1 MSHTARFAG
10 SLFGALVATT
20 LIWPA
25 NGAPPNRMLGPNFP
39 ALVDTKGNGKPTEGS
54 DVKVVPSRSGNLV
67 SIPNPWD
74 VCAGGG
80 NANNQLIYST
90 PDSKGKFTTIA
101 GGRKDGG
108 GQTASITGFDTN
120 GRPTSFSGI
129 YTRPAPGG
137 GTFRGTGAGNFTGG
151 TGGIPTGFHLTVSA
165 AVTTNYDANF
175 VYADVD
181 GDGNPDYMSVPF
193 ATQSAL
199 GVKPFPCAVPGAG
212 TGNPQIWIPMGDS
225 NGDGIPDGI
234 VWDLDGNGV
243 PDADVYQLPPMVA
256 SPCVYAVSPGTRTA
270 PAAGESNSFAIT
282 TGNASCIWT
291 ATSNASWLVP
301 TSTGTGNGSVAYTV
315 AANTGLVSRTG
326 VITVNGQTFT
336 VTQAAAAI
344 TCTYSIAPTSFSAAA
359 AGGSST
365 FALTASD
372 ASCAWTATT
381 SSSFLTVNTPSGTG
395 SGTIGFTVAANP
407 STSSRTGT
415 ISAGGQTFTVTQA
428 AAAIACTYSIDPTS
442 FSAAAAGGSST
453 FALTASD
460 ASCAWTAATS
470 SSFLTVNTPSGTG
483 SGTIGFTVAA
493 NTSTSSRTGTISA
506 GGQTFTVTQGGNCTF
521 TFNPSTV
528 NIPAAGGSFSSA
540 LTASDQSC
548 AWTATTTA
556 SFITITA
563 SREALAASGTG
574 NGTVTFTVAANTGA
588 ARSGTVTVGSQT
600 FTVSQA
606 AVAVAPVTDIPT
618 LSEWALIA
626 LGVSLAAAGWAFL
639 RKGGLGV

>member
-395 SGTIGFTVAANP
+395 SGTIGFTVAAN
-407 STSSRTGT
+407 
-415 ISAGGQTFTVTQA
+415 
-428 AAAIACTYSIDPTS
+428 
-442 FSAAAAGGSST
+442 
-453 FALTASD
+453 
-460 ASCAWTAATS
+460 
-470 SSFLTVNTPSGTG
+470 
-483 SGTIGFTVAA
+483 
-493 NTSTSSRTGTISA
+493 TSTSSRTGTISA